1 MGALRRFA
9 FACYRARIVCIVI
22 GLACTALR
30 PLLGWAMPDPPAA
43 VAARASIAGPPLL
56 LIGYLLV
63 VLGPRL
69 IPRRAPVT
77 VASPVT
83 GRWRALNS
91 PASRVPSHG
100 VRLFGQSHAIDLV
113 AEPADPA
120 HGVRPE
126 FGSGAAMRPNADYP
140 AFGAPVRAMLS
151 GTVVR
156 ASDRRRDHRARS
168 TRAAL
173 AYLTIEGELRL
184 LGGPGLVVN
193 NHVVIRD
200 ANGVFALVAHLQR
213 GSVVVDVGDTV
224 RAGDTIGRC
233 GNSGNSSEPHVH
245 AQRMDRASP
254 AFAIGVPMRFAGVL
268 LDDAQE
274 SADLLPKNDHHM
286 TVPGRRD

>member
-9 FACYRARIVCIVI
+9 FACYRARIVYIVACI
-22 GLACTALR
+22 ALR
-30 PLLGWAMPDPPAA
+30 PLLGWALPDPLGA
-43 VAARASIAGPPLL
+43 VAARAAIAAPPLL

-63 VLGPRL
+63 VLGPRF

-77 VASPVT
+77 VTSPVT

-100 VRLFGQSHAIDLV
+100 VRIFGQSHAIDLV
-113 AEPADPA
+113 AEPADPEQ
-120 HGVRPE
+120 GVRPE

-156 ASDRRRDHRARS
+156 ASDWRRDHRARS

-173 AYLTIEGELRL
+173 AYLMIEGELRL
-184 LGGPGLVVN
+184 LGGPGPVVG

-200 ANGVFALVAHLQR
+200 ANGVCALVAHLQR

-224 RAGDTIGRC
+224 RAGEMIGRC

-245 AQRMDRASP
+245 AQLMDRASP

-268 LDDAQE
+268 LDEAE
-274 SADLLPKNDHHM
+274 EPADLLPKNDHRM
-286 TVPGRRD
+286 TVPVRRA